1 MKAAFGCPNTR
12 IAVFFVAPVVARKDS
27 RHEREKPM
35 AGEAETLLETQTV
48 PVDALPNP
56 EDEDSLGAIVSKA
69 QHPVFTGHPAMGEEV
84 AETDDPEGEEARKT
98 EGEEI
103 PEGWEFKPKYK
114 DHQEA
119 EKGAKEHQALA
130 TKKAEEAK
138 EQREAREAAERER
151 DELRQKLAEKEAA
164 ATPEKPAEPEKTSE
178 ELEAAQEAKIEQALD
193 EIANLDEFD
202 PDYKKKLA
210 KAWRKAG
217 IGGAGQPA
225 IPAKEEI
232 TKLVQEQIKAE
243 REAETQAKAKE
254 TKATEET
261 NVRTRAAE
269 VAGKAGLNME
279 EGTADSKLFWATV
292 NDMPKEFDDKPF
304 EEQVQWTVNEVR
316 RLKGEVVQ
324 SKAEMEARARQ
335 TQTDNAVLGRGAE
348 RPKKPAAPEAYTLG
362 SILNKQQASRR
373 I

>member
-1 MKAAFGCPNTR
+1 
-12 IAVFFVAPVVARKDS
+12 
-27 RHEREKPM
+27 M

-69 QHPVFTGHPAMGEEV
+69 QHPVFTGHPAMGEE
-84 AETDDPEGEEARKT
+84 AGGEAGEGEEGEEGTRKA
-98 EGEEI
+98 EGEGESKTSPEDEI

-130 TKKAEEAK
+130 TKKAEEAARD
-138 EQREAREAAERER
+138 REAREAAERER

-164 ATPEKPAEPEKTSE
+164 AAPEKPAEPVKTPE
-178 ELEAAQEAKIEQALD
+178 EVEVEQEAKIEQALD
-193 EIANLDEFD
+193 EIDKIDEFD
-202 PDYKKKLA
+202 PDYKKKVA

-225 IPAKEEI
+225 IPAKEVI
-232 TKLVQEQIKAE
+232 AKLVQEQIKAE
-243 REAETQAKAKE
+243 REAETQAKAKVA
-254 TKATEET
+254 KDTEEA
-261 NVRTRAAE
+261 NVRTRAAGL
-269 VAGKAGLNME
+269 AGKAGLNME
-279 EGTADSKLFWATV
+279 EGTADNKLFWATV

-324 SKAEMEARARQ
+324 NKAEMEARARK

-348 RPKKPAAPEAYTLG
+348 RPKKPAAPESYTLG